1 MQPSHRTAQGMVLPT
16 RLHDRRLLLIWILW
30 AAIASFA
37 LLVYATS
44 LPAYS
49 ARLHTLCTNGV
60 CVPGQLSPARAQ
72 MLQHMGISLSLYAA
86 LAIGLNIVTSLL
98 WLAIAMV
105 LFLRKSHDWMALLVA
120 LTLVLVSA
128 TVPPDQSA
136 PLWQWPLRCVDFLAV
151 VLLFLVFSL
160 FPNGRFVPGWMRWL
174 PVVYGAMNALDFF
187 PNLLFD
193 LPGWLNLL
201 YLFLLFGCIG
211 MLGVAQVYRYKHMST
226 AIERQ
231 QIKWVVFS
239 CAAVISGEF
248 MLWLVTLIFPSLWQ
262 VGSLYDLYFN
272 PASILLI
279 LLIPLSLGIAILR
292 YRLWN
297 IDVLINR
304 TLVYGILT
312 ASLAGV
318 YVSLVIALQFLLRG
332 LFSQTNDVALVA
344 STLAVAALFQPLR
357 RRIQHGIDRRF
368 YRSKYDATHT
378 LADFSA
384 RLRLREDIDLTS
396 LTHDLLAIVEKTM
409 QPAHV
414 SLWLRPRQWDVKQ
427 ITRLLPGLGEEER

>member
-1 MQPSHRTAQGMVLPT
+1 MQTHEYATRDAGIHT
-16 RLHDRRLLLIWILW
+16 RLHGRGLLLAWILW
-30 AAIASFA
+30 VSIALFA
-37 LLVYATS
+37 LLVYAAS

-49 ARLHTLCTNGV
+49 AQLHTLCTNGV

-72 MLQHMGISLSLYAA
+72 MFQHLGISLGLYAA
-86 LAIGLNIVTSLL
+86 LTIGLNIATSLV
-98 WLAIAMV
+98 WLAIGFV

-120 LTLVLVSA
+120 LTLVLVGA

-160 FPNGRFVPGWMRWL
+160 FPNGSFAPGWMRWL
-174 PVVYGAMNALDFF
+174 PVVYGALNVVDFF
-187 PNLLFD
+187 PNLLFA

-201 YLFLLFGCIG
+201 YLLLLFGCIG
-211 MLGVAQVYRYKHMST
+211 TLGMAQIYRYRHMAT

-248 MLWLVTLIFPSLWQ
+248 VLWLMTLIFPSLWQ
-262 VGSLYDLYFN
+262 VDSLYDLYFN

-279 LLIPLSLGIAILR
+279 LLIPLALGIAILR
-292 YRLWN
+292 YRLWD
-297 IDVLINR
+297 IDALVKR
-304 TLVYGILT
+304 TLVYSTLT
-312 ASLAGV
+312 ASLACM
-318 YVSLVIALQFLLRG
+318 YVCLVIALQFLLRG
-332 LFSQTNDVALVA
+332 LFSQTNDVAPVA
-344 STLAVAALFQPLR
+344 STLVVAALFQPLR

-368 YRSKYDATHT
+368 YRSKYDAAQT

-384 RLRLREDIDLTS
+384 RLRLREDIELTT
-396 LTHDLLAIVEKTM
+396 LTDDLLRVVEETM

-414 SLWLRPRQWDVKQ
+414 SLWLRPHKWEVKQ
-427 ITRLLPGLGEEER
+427 TTRLLPRLSEEER